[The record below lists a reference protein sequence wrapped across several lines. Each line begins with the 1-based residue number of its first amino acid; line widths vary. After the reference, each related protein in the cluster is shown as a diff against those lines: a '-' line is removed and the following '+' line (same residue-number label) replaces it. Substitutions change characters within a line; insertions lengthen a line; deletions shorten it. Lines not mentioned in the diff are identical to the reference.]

1 MWIFAAAS
9 YPSYAA
15 TTGKRQLNTLQIPP
29 GHVTGSSIQA
39 LLNNSLSLS
48 SSLRFTSS
56 LEKNN
61 KITSLDQK
69 RLWTQYWFTANKP
82 GHLPSEEWHAPGWAN
97 SGVNTPWSKRVTMR
111 KLRMY
116 VMTPNKDTA
125 VMDKADSCFW
135 DFPAEAPRQKRRN
148 TVPHNSIVQS
158 PMFTVRKLLEHTT
171 IPLLGHETQQNLI

>member
-15 TTGKRQLNTLQIPP
+15 TTGKHQLNTLQIPP

-82 GHLPSEEWHAPGWAN
+82 GHLPSEEWHAPG
-97 SGVNTPWSKRVTMR
+97 
-111 KLRMY
+111 
-116 VMTPNKDTA
+116 
-125 VMDKADSCFW
+125 
-135 DFPAEAPRQKRRN
+135 
-148 TVPHNSIVQS
+148 
-158 PMFTVRKLLEHTT
+158 
-171 IPLLGHETQQNLI
+171 